1 MHGNVQHFYIEV
13 GALSLEGGDCMCG
26 KGSVRKTGV
35 AVFWRESPTP
45 VIYRR
50 NHKLTVIPENSRS
63 TRTGGLAEM
72 QLLWVQK
79 SFSGKQSRG
88 KMTLQ
93 ERPKVQK
100 PRRELRGRGAMG
112 TLSGEVLSCKW
123 AWRPLLYLTIEHRS
137 RGGRTQQGEEVCEE
151 EL

>member
-1 MHGNVQHFYIEV
+1 MW
-13 GALSLEGGDCMCG
+13 
-26 KGSVRKTGV
+26 KGVCQENRSSSFL
-35 AVFWRESPTP
+35 ARESNTCDLSQKSQT
-45 VIYRR
+45 
-50 NHKLTVIPENSRS
+50 HCNSRKNLGVLELKDLLRCS
-63 TRTGGLAEM
+63 YLSVE
-72 QLLWVQK
+72 LLWVQK

-100 PRRELRGRGAMG
+100 PRRELRGGAVG
-112 TLSGEVLSCKW
+112 TLSGQVLSCKW
-123 AWRPLLYLTIEHRS
+123 AWRPSLYLTIEHRS